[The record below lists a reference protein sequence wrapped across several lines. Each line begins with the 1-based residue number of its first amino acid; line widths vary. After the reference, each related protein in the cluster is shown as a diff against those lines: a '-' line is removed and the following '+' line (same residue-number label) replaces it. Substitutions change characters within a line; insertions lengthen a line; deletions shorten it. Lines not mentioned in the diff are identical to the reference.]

1 VTDDEMMQLSRLAGE
16 ALARKYPYVI
26 EAEDARQDAAEW
38 MLTHTERVER
48 ARLDNGHLYIPQV
61 IAEILKALTP
71 GAKQAKA
78 KALGVSTRYQST
90 YTREQVEV
98 ILASVW
104 AEADEH
110 PVIVQENETGI
121 TAKTDAA
128 YGGNF
133 PVQVLDVKR
142 AMDRVCDKREQRV
155 LFVRYMMGETGRAA
169 AYHSGVSRHDFE
181 SVAYAAVGK
190 IVDEL
195 NDDMANWGGLGSRKV
210 MSNAAAQ
217 AALETNYGGR

>member
-1 VTDDEMMQLSRLAGE
+1 MTDDELLTLAS
-16 ALARKYPYVI
+16 ASAAAMARYAPYY
-26 EAEDARQDAAEW
+26 APEDAYQDAAEW
-38 MLTHTERVER
+38 LLTHTPRVER
-48 ARLDNGHLYIPQV
+48 ARMEDGTIFQKQV
-61 IAEILKALTP
+61 RAEVTKALVP
-71 GAKQAKA
+71 KAKRAKA
-78 KALGVSTRYQST
+78 QALGVSTRYQST

-121 TAKTDAA
+121 TAKSDPA

-133 PVQVLDVKR
+133 PVLVLDVKR
-142 AMDRVCDKREQRV
+142 AMARVCSTQEQRV

-169 AYHSGVSRHDFE
+169 AYHAGVSRHDFE
-181 SVAYAAVGK
+181 SVAYTAVGK

-195 NDDMANWGGLGSRKV
+195 NDDLANWDGPGSRKV

-217 AALETNYGGR
+217 AALESNYGGR